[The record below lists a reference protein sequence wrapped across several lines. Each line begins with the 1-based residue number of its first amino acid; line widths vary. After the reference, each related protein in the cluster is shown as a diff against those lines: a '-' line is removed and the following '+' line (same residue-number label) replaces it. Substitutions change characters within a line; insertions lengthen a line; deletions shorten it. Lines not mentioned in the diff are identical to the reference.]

1 MEKSSLMTRFD
12 DFYSRFTR
20 EYPYPRQLRSYKT
33 GSFPDSIVFRDGK
46 KLVDF
51 SSSDYLGLAKHP
63 FLIARSHEFAKRWGT
78 GSSSS
83 RLVRGNLAVYD
94 QLEAQLAQALGKE
107 TALILGT
114 GFQANATLL
123 EALLDP
129 QILNAEPLVYC
140 DKACHASIYAG
151 LARVKKFYRFHHNDL
166 EHLQILL
173 DKNAASTQPRFIIAE
188 SVYSM
193 DGDQT
198 NLNRLIELAEQYQ
211 AALYIDDAH
220 AIGIYG
226 ASGWGKASD
235 LGSKIDLI
243 IGTFSKA
250 LGSFGAYLGCSQALR
265 EYMIHRCKGLIYSTA
280 LSPPILGAISA
291 AMELLPSL
299 KEERQHVLHFGNRI
313 RAFFDEEQ
321 LSYGPS
327 DTHLVPWIIGSAE
340 KTRLAAQLLEEQ
352 GILGVPIQYP
362 TVPSTKNR
370 IRFCVSA
377 LHDEKDLDLLFS
389 SIHKVKL
396 SLKI

>member
-1 MEKSSLMTRFD
+1 MTRFD
-12 DFYSRFTR
+12 AFYSRFTS

-33 GSFPDSIVFRDGK
+33 GSFPDTIVFRDGK
-46 KLVDF
+46 KLIDF

-107 TALILGT
+107 TALIMGT
-114 GFQANATLL
+114 GFQANATIL
-123 EALLDP
+123 EALLDAT
-129 QILNAEPLVYC
+129 ILGAEPLIFC

-151 LARVKKFYRFHHNDL
+151 LSRIEKFNRFHHNDL
-166 EHLQILL
+166 DHLTVLL
-173 DKNAASTQPRFIIAE
+173 EKNAASTQPKFIIAE

-198 NLNRLIELAEQYQ
+198 NLQRLVEIAEKYQ
-211 AALYIDDAH
+211 AVLYIDDAH

-226 ASGWGKASD
+226 PSGWGKAAD
-235 LGSKIDLI
+235 LGPKIDLI

-291 AMELLPSL
+291 AMELLPSMD
-299 KEERQHVLHFGNRI
+299 EQRQQVLRFSNLLRN
-313 RAFFDEEQ
+313 FFDEEQ
-321 LSYGPS
+321 LSYGQS
-327 DTHLVPWIIGSAE
+327 DTHIVPWIIGSADQ
-340 KTRLAAQLLEEQ
+340 TRLAAQLLEEQ

-362 TVPSTKNR
+362 TVPSSKNR

-377 LHDEKDLDLLFS
+377 LHEEKDLDLLFS
-389 SIHKVKL
+389 SIHKVKV